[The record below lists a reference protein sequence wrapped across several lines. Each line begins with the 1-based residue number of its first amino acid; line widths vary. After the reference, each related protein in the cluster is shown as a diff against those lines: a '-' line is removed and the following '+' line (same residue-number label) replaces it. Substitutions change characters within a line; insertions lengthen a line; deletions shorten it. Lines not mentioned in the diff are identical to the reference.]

1 VLITVQFPIADVR
14 CFVSTPTLR
23 LPVPDW
29 PAPTTASDPQFV
41 HHFGKATERRR
52 EPDAAWPDELQYVIA
67 KRGLRFDRLETRH
80 AGLPKR
86 RFHPCCAFCRLF
98 CDGEAVVR
106 MEIGIGQQYAKH
118 PLNNLATEEILAI
131 VRQLA
136 EIPTEVPNSTGKLRP
151 IVAQGKELARL
162 YALASMQSH
171 LPPEHH
177 ALGLQLVEA
186 GAPIIIAE
194 LKPNEADLDHLQS
207 LGNSLIVQEKSSVH
221 GANAIFCHLKTQ
233 AGIVSIWILQKGNA
247 SDEQLR
253 SLRICLSR
261 LHTEREVL
269 DLTIKQIQ
277 RRRLLPLLTEEDAN
291 MLDRFFNKK
300 INITNR
306 STWGGIKQ
314 SEIVA
319 ACDAAKAVIRPASKA
334 QLLSRY
340 EGCRRQIWEKINIY
354 QEQRRAVRMT
364 SVVTILQE
372 GAIMAEKM
380 VIVTGSGNIVN
391 VAEYM
396 SNVTNTVNNN
406 LAQSNADESVNDLI
420 KQLNEH
426 LERIAPEIEPSQL
439 RKMGKNLTALSKE
452 VSSDEPERR

>member
-1 VLITVQFPIADVR
+1 MLITIQFPIADAR

-29 PAPTTASDPQFV
+29 PAPNTAYDPQFV
-41 HHFGKATERRR
+41 HHFGKAIERYR
-52 EPDAAWPDELQYVIA
+52 EPDAAWPDELQYILA

-86 RFHPCCAFCRLF
+86 RFHPRCAFRRLF

-106 MEIGIGQQYAKH
+106 MEIGIGQQSTKH
-118 PLNNLATEEILAI
+118 PISNLAIEEILAI

-136 EIPTEVPNSTGKLRP
+136 EIPTAVPNALNSTGKLRQ
-151 IVAQGKELARL
+151 IVAQGKELAKL
-162 YALASMQSH
+162 YALASMQSQ

-177 ALGLQLVEA
+177 TLGLQLVEA
-186 GAPIIIAE
+186 GMPIIIAE
-194 LKPNEADLDHLQS
+194 LKPNEADLGHLQAP
-207 LGNSLIVQEKSSVH
+207 GDGLIVQDKSSVH
-221 GANAIFCHLKTQ
+221 GANTIFCHLKTQ
-233 AGIVSIWILQKGNA
+233 AGIVPVWILQKGNA

-306 STWGGIKQ
+306 
-314 SEIVA
+314 A
-319 ACDAAKAVIRPASKA
+319 AHGAV
-334 QLLSRY
+334 
-340 EGCRRQIWEKINIY
+340 
-354 QEQRRAVRMT
+354 
-364 SVVTILQE
+364 
-372 GAIMAEKM
+372 
-380 VIVTGSGNIVN
+380 
-391 VAEYM
+391 
-396 SNVTNTVNNN
+396 
-406 LAQSNADESVNDLI
+406 
-420 KQLNEH
+420 
-426 LERIAPEIEPSQL
+426 
-439 RKMGKNLTALSKE
+439 
-452 VSSDEPERR
+452 